1 MPQGWYNRWREKAG
15 AGNTGIYEVVKE
27 EKYCQYQ
34 DVVVETLAV
43 LIYLENRFRE
53 EIQGR
58 MPGEMAW
65 EDVSRY
71 WGERVRWAGIDMYRM
86 IVEL

>member
-1 MPQGWYNRWREKAG
+1 M
-15 AGNTGIYEVVKE
+15 YEVVKE

-34 DVVVETLAV
+34 DIVVEILAV
-43 LIYLENRFRE
+43 LIHLENRFRE

-71 WGERVRWAGIDMYRM
+71 WGERVR
-86 IVEL
+86 